1 VASTREQFWESS
13 SYVVIGD
20 SGSKRP
26 FPKLTYENLKKLGKT
41 VYAVDTGTPEL
52 GGDPVFTDLTSLPG
66 TVEAAV
72 LEVPKEETAAW
83 VQRVADAGIVN
94 LWIHQQTDTP
104 EALQLA
110 RERGVRTE
118 HGTCAVMY
126 VRKGFSGHSFHRW
139 IMKLSNN
146 Y

>member
-1 VASTREQFWESS
+1 VASTREQFWESA
-13 SYVVIGD
+13 SYAVIGD
-20 SGSKRP
+20 SRTKRA

-41 VYAVDTGTPEL
+41 VYAVDPGSPEL
-52 GGDPVFTDLTSLPG
+52 GGDPVFADLAALPG

-72 LEVPKEETAAW
+72 LEVPREETAAW
-83 VQRVADAGIVN
+83 VRRVADAGIGN

-110 RERGVRTE
+110 KERGLHTE

-126 VRKGFSGHSFHRW
+126 VHKGFAYHSFHRW
-139 IMKLSNN
+139 VMKLSKN

>member
-1 VASTREQFWESS
+1 MPSTREDFWGFG
-13 SYVVIGD
+13 SYAVIGD
-20 SGSKRP
+20 TRGKRA
-26 FPKLTYENLKKLGKT
+26 FPKLTYQNLKKLGKT
-41 VYAVDTGTPEL
+41 VYAVDLGKPEL
-52 GGDPVFTDLTSLPG
+52 GGDAVYTDLAALPA

-72 LEVPKEETAAW
+72 LEVPREETAAW
-83 VQRVADAGIVN
+83 VQRVADAGIGN

-110 RERGVRTE
+110 KDRGLRAE

-126 VRKGFSGHSFHRW
+126 VRQGFSGHSFHRW
-139 IMKLSNN
+139 MMKLSKQ